1 MSKVVH
7 VFTLDLCPHRKIFWT
22 SFGNILP
29 HCKNE
34 STWHWSILEIFG
46 DVLWNMLQRFFFVP
60 LSPLTPSLL
69 IVHYS
74 LFTTRCSPTS
84 IAFWVTLNFEIPSL
98 FYQLLRMGSRPNQK
112 NVFKKIPKMTYFSTF
127 IASQLNLNFD
137 TKLIKQNISVVHSK
151 MLGQYIINNTLFD
164 RITTKRAFTKF
175 ANQRCVI

>member
-1 MSKVVH
+1 
-7 VFTLDLCPHRKIFWT
+7 
-22 SFGNILP
+22 
-29 HCKNE
+29 
-34 STWHWSILEIFG
+34 
-46 DVLWNMLQRFFFVP
+46 
-60 LSPLTPSLL
+60 
-69 IVHYS
+69 
-74 LFTTRCSPTS
+74 
-84 IAFWVTLNFEIPSL
+84 
-98 FYQLLRMGSRPNQK
+98 MGSRPNQK